1 MTDEWISSPKDEFK
15 PSRRRDRR
23 ERRGPKPE
31 PQRIEL
37 SLSDMGYE
45 GRALGRVGNRV
56 IFADFA
62 IPGER
67 AVVELYRNR
76 PDYGQGTVIHVLD
89 ASPDRVEPP
98 CPYFGVCGGCQ
109 WQHIAYERQ
118 LELKRHVV
126 AEQLRRIAKMPD
138 QRVEPTVPGEPWG
151 YRNHV
156 RFSANGSGE
165 VGFVR
170 RASRNFLRVEHC
182 LIARPEINDVL
193 SKVQDHAA
201 GLHQV
206 EVRVGANTGDVLV
219 EPNLQGTS
227 TVPAGPEAAPSKR
240 QRGMYT
246 ETLLG
251 REFQVNMASFFQSN
265 TQQAERLARMVLDR
279 LALTGG
285 ETVIDAYA
293 GVATFA
299 ALLAPV
305 AGEVIAIEEAPSA
318 AVDGRWNTADLANV
332 LHIQGKVEDA
342 LPELQV
348 RPDALLL
355 DPPRQGCHPAAVQA
369 VIALAPP
376 KLVYVSCDPA
386 TLARDLRLLVDGGYE
401 LMEVAPIDLFPQTY
415 HTEVVATLRRARS

>member
-1 MTDEWISSPKDEFK
+1 MD
-15 PSRRRDRR
+15 
-23 ERRGPKPE
+23 
-31 PQRIEL
+31 
-37 SLSDMGYE
+37 DMGHE
-45 GRALGRVGNRV
+45 GRALGRSDRRV

-76 PDYGQGTVIHVLD
+76 PDYGQGTVVEVLE
-89 ASPDRVEPP
+89 ASPDRVTPP
-98 CPYFGVCGGCQ
+98 CPYFGTCGGCQ

-126 AEQLRRIAKMPD
+126 QEQLRRIARLPG
-138 QRVEPTVPGEPWG
+138 QRVEPTVPGDPWG

-182 LIARPEINDVL
+182 LIARPEINEVL
-193 SKVQDHAA
+193 AQVQGHAE

-206 EVRVGANTGDVLV
+206 ELRVGVNTGEVLV
-219 EPNLQGTS
+219 EPNLMGLS
-227 TVPAGPEAAPSKR
+227 NVAAGPEHRPSR
-240 QRGMYT
+240 HDRGVYH

-251 REFQVNMASFFQSN
+251 LPFQVNMASFFQSN
-265 TQQAERLARMVLDR
+265 TQQAERLAQMVLER

-293 GVATFA
+293 GVGTFA
-299 ALLAPV
+299 ALLAPLARDV
-305 AGEVIAIEEAPSA
+305 VAIEEAPSA
-318 AVDGRWNTADLANV
+318 IIDARINTASLPNV
-332 LHIQGKVEDA
+332 RHIEGKVEDV
-342 LPELQV
+342 LPGLDL

-355 DPPRQGCHPAAVQA
+355 DPPRQGCHPAAIAA
-369 VIALAPP
+369 VTAMAPP

-386 TLARDLRLLVDGGYE
+386 TLARDLLLLIAGGYE
-401 LMEVAPIDLFPQTY
+401 LVEVAPIDLFPQTY
-415 HTEVVATLRRARS
+415 HIEVVCTLRHT